1 MGTVLESYR
10 AIDAIEV
17 REAPWVFR
25 TFEPL
30 GFRLDRLRGEK
41 GGEGRGGLVFFIVEI
56 YQTSLDPPGNKA

>member
-10 AIDAIEV
+10 AIDAKEV

-41 GGEGRGGLVFFIVEI
+41 GGEGRGVGCLH
-56 YQTSLDPPGNKA
+56 